1 MPTISYFFGIAIRLY
16 FDEHPPP
23 HFHALYGENVGQ
35 IDIVTGKLIEGRLPR
50 RVLALVE
57 EWRKLHVEELLEN
70 WRLAEAH
77 RQLNKIEP
85 LE

>member
-23 HFHALYGENVGQ
+23 HFHALYGEHVGQ
-35 IDIVTGKLIEGRLPR
+35 IDIATGKLIEGRLPR

-57 EWRKLHVEELLEN
+57 EWRKLHVEELLEK
-70 WRLAEAH
+70 LAPRRGA
-77 RQLNKIEP
+77 QATQQD
-85 LE
+85 